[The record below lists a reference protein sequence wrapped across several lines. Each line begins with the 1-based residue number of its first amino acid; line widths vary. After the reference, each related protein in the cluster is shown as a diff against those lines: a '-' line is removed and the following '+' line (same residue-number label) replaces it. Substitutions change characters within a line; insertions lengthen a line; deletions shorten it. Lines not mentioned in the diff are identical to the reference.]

1 MPLPRPRSSKV
12 FDGIERTPHR
22 ALFKSCGFTDED
34 LKRPLIAVVNSWNEV
49 CPGHVHLNRL
59 AHYVKLGIREAGGT
73 PVEFNTIAICD
84 GIAMGHEGMRYSLP
98 SRDLI
103 ADSVELMIQAHGFDA
118 MVLVASCDKIIPGM
132 LMAAARL
139 DIPAIFCLGG
149 NMLPAKPMWGY
160 YKGRL
165 ITLAELFEV
174 TGLVKRGE
182 MTEEEAKYLEDLA
195 AVGPGSCAG
204 MFTANTM
211 HCMTEALGMT
221 LPYGATIP
229 AAWAE
234 RYRYAEAVGR
244 RVVEL
249 LKEGI
254 TPSQILTEE
263 AFENAIHVDM
273 ALGGSTNTILH
284 LMAIANEAGVKLSL
298 DLFDEISR
306 RTPHLCNM
314 SPAGPYTLVE
324 LHQAGGIPG
333 VMKRLEPLLHLDC
346 LTVSGKRVKDIVAE
360 ARVYDPEV
368 IRPLDNPVHKEGG
381 IAILKGSLAPRGAVV
396 KTAAVS
402 PKMLK
407 FEGRAR
413 VFNCEEDAIEALL
426 RGEVQPGHV
435 IVIRYEGP
443 KGGPGMREMLAAT
456 ATVMS
461 LGLGES
467 VALVTDG
474 RFSGATRGPCIGH
487 VSPEAMEGGPIA
499 IVQDDDIISIDIP
512 ARRLDLK
519 LPEEEIKKRLEEWKP
534 IEPKAKK
541 GHLVKYMKAVG
552 PTDEGALVVG

>member
-1 MPLPRPRSSKV
+1 
-12 FDGIERTPHR
+12 
-22 ALFKSCGFTDED
+22 
-34 LKRPLIAVVNSWNEV
+34 
-49 CPGHVHLNRL
+49 
-59 AHYVKLGIREAGGT
+59 
-73 PVEFNTIAICD
+73 
-84 GIAMGHEGMRYSLP
+84 
-98 SRDLI
+98 
-103 ADSVELMIQAHGFDA
+103 
-118 MVLVASCDKIIPGM
+118 
-132 LMAAARL
+132 
-139 DIPAIFCLGG
+139 
-149 NMLPAKPMWGY
+149 
-160 YKGRL
+160 
-165 ITLAELFEV
+165 
-174 TGLVKRGE
+174 
-182 MTEEEAKYLEDLA
+182 
-195 AVGPGSCAG
+195 

-298 DLFDEISR
+298 DLFDEVSR

-333 VMKRLEPLLHLDC
+333 VMKRLEQLLHLDC
-346 LTVSGKRVKDIVAE
+346 LTVSGKKVKDIVAE
-360 ARVYDPEV
+360 AHIYDPEV

-426 RGEVQPGHV
+426 KGEIQPGMV

-519 LPEEEIKKRLEEWKP
+519 LPEEEIKNRLEEWKP
-534 IEPKAKK
+534 IEPKVKK